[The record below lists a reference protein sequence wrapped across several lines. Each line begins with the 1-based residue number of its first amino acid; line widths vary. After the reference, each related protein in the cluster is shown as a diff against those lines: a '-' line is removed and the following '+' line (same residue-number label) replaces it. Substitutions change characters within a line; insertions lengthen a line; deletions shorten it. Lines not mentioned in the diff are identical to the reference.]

1 MNMQERIKK
10 LKETD
15 LSNLFSNDEE
25 KSFNNLFNKKV
36 KRWKKKMEQTND
48 WLELRKDFLRQ
59 FLVLISKH
67 KNIKTLYDSVFEDL
81 TKLQSIP
88 KT

>member
-1 MNMQERIKK
+1 
-10 LKETD
+10 
-15 LSNLFSNDEE
+15 
-25 KSFNNLFNKKV
+25 
-36 KRWKKKMEQTND
+36 MEQTND

-67 KNIKTLYDSVFEDL
+67 KNIETLYDSVFEDL

>member
-36 KRWKKKMEQTND
+36 KR
-48 WLELRKDFLRQ
+48 
-59 FLVLISKH
+59 
-67 KNIKTLYDSVFEDL
+67 
-81 TKLQSIP
+81 
-88 KT
+88 